1 MNHYPVGTKFTPIGK
16 HATECT
22 VTDMLTTRNLAG
34 EIVSI
39 RYVATH
45 TFMGQTVT
53 SRDITA
59 ATIARG
65 IGGEV
70 KP

>member
-1 MNHYPVGTKFTPIGK
+1 MNYYPIGTKFTPIGK

-45 TFMGQTVT
+45 IFMGQTVT
-53 SRDITA
+53 DRNVIPT
-59 ATIARG
+59 TIARG

-70 KP
+70 AA

>member
-1 MNHYPVGTKFTPIGK
+1 MNYYPIGTKFTPIGK

-34 EIVSI
+34 EIVAI

-45 TFMGQTVT
+45 IFMGQTVT
-53 SRDITA
+53 DRNVIPT
-59 ATIARG
+59 TIARG

-70 KP
+70 NP

>member
-1 MNHYPVGTKFTPIGK
+1 MKYDPIGTKFTPIGK

-34 EIVSI
+34 EIVAI

-45 TFMGQTVT
+45 IFMGQTVT
-53 SRDITA
+53 NRDIAA

-65 IGGEV
+65 IDGEV
-70 KP
+70 KS